1 MPAEDTIVPDRQSPD
16 CARSAIF
23 MTTPVNASVICP
35 VLIGRTFELASLHT
49 LLEQALDGHGQVALL
64 CGEAG
69 VGKSRLV
76 AEVRTA
82 AVDMGFSLLQG
93 SCFQT
98 DHATPYGPFRDLVG
112 SSFIEASTLFGSFD
126 LLSFVQHP
134 SSVQRDENAQVLEH
148 EVFKGSSQDIQQE
161 QLHLFA
167 TMLRLVTEQAARQ
180 PLLFI
185 IEDLHWSDE
194 ASLELLR
201 HLARKCAQS
210 PILFVLT
217 YRSDEVTPELRH
229 FLAVCDRD
237 HLSQEISLQ
246 RLSRAETSTM
256 LQAIFP
262 GQQAV
267 STGLL
272 ESLYPLTEGNPF
284 FIEEALKSLLTT
296 GELANREGSQ
306 EWVLRLDRHT
316 WHISIPRSVQ
326 DAVYQRTKQL
336 SVPAKHVLTLAAVA
350 GRHFALPVLQWVT
363 QFDESQLLLY
373 MKELVAAQLIS
384 EETADRFSFRHA
396 LTRQAVYTE
405 LLAGERRA
413 LHRSLAMAI
422 EQQVSL
428 TAALDSWV
436 EDLAYHFYEGEVW
449 TQAAEYGQR
458 AGERALLLY
467 APRAAI
473 EHLSHTLDSLS
484 RTGNAPPASVLRA
497 RGQAYATIGSFEQA
511 REDYAQ
517 ALSLARGAKDSLL
530 EWQSLIDL
538 GFLWAERDYA
548 QAGQWFR
555 DALDLTDGL
564 TDPTLR
570 AHSLNRVGNWL
581 VNTGRVADG
590 LQAHQEALTLFDG
603 LQSSQGLTETSD
615 LLGMAYGISGDS
627 MQAVVQYDRAI
638 HGLRALDDR
647 QGLISSLT
655 SRAAYASLGW
665 VETTFSACESSE
677 RWSRDI
683 EEALRLARRVDS
695 LSGQAFAE
703 WVYGLALA
711 TSGQL
716 SQSLVHAQESLRLAT
731 EIEHPQWL
739 AAAHFTLGRIYHLL
753 LEANLAA
760 QAFERGLALARD
772 IGSSWWVGNISAYL
786 AQTYLLLGKLPRAEA
801 ALLAVAPP
809 EKQPMNST
817 ERRIYWS
824 WGELALATG
833 KAEEALNIAEL
844 LLASSPAAPTEQP
857 IPWLLKLK
865 GEALGA
871 LSRPAESIQSL
882 EEARRGALAR
892 QEQPVVWQI
901 DRALGREY
909 RRSKNDNLA
918 RRHFTLAREGIT
930 ALAET
935 VEDTNLRERF
945 LQAALATVPKGR
957 PISSRRAAKEAA
969 GGLTIRER
977 TVVEMVAQ
985 GKSNREIADALVVTK
1000 RTVETHI
1007 SNIKHKLALTSRA
1020 QLAVW
1025 AVERGMLER

>member
-1 MPAEDTIVPDRQSPD
+1 
-16 CARSAIF
+16 
-23 MTTPVNASVICP
+23 MTTPVNASLICP

-49 LLEQALDGHGQVALL
+49 LLAQAKDGHGQVALL

-76 AEVRTA
+76 AEVRTS
-82 AVDMGFSLLQG
+82 AVDMGFGLLQG

-98 DHATPYGPFRDLVG
+98 DIATPYGPFRDL
-112 SSFIEASTLFGSFD
+112 FEAFD
-126 LLSFVQHP
+126 LLSVVQHP
-134 SSVQRDENAQVLEH
+134 SPAQQDENAHLLEH
-148 EVFKGSSQDIQQE
+148 ELFMGSSQDIQQA
-161 QLHLFA
+161 QFHLFA
-167 TMLRLVTEQAARQ
+167 TILRLVTEQAARR

-194 ASLELLR
+194 TSLELLR
-201 HLARKCAQS
+201 YLAHKCMQS

-246 RLSRAETSTM
+246 RLSRAETGTM

-267 STGLL
+267 AAGLL
-272 ESLYPLTEGNPF
+272 ESLYTLTDGNPF
-284 FIEEALKSLLTT
+284 FIEEVLKSLLSTSK
-296 GELANREGSQ
+296 LASSNGS
-306 EWVLRLDRHT
+306 EDWILRLDWPPRRS
-316 WHISIPRSVQ
+316 SIPRSVQ

-350 GRHFALPVLQWVT
+350 GRHFDLPLLLWVT

-373 MKELVAAQLIS
+373 LKELVAAQLIS

-405 LLAGERRA
+405 LLTGERRA
-413 LHRSLAMAI
+413 LHRALAMAI

-428 TAALDSWV
+428 TATLDAWV

-449 TQAAEYGQR
+449 TRAVEYGQR

-467 APRAAI
+467 SPRAAI
-473 EHLSHTLDSLS
+473 EHLTRTLHALT
-484 RTGNAPPASVLRA
+484 RTGSAPPASVLRA
-497 RGQAYATIGSFEQA
+497 RGQAYATTGAFEQA
-511 REDYAQ
+511 QGDYQQ
-517 ALSLARGAKDSLL
+517 ALSIASGAEDSPMQ
-530 EWQSLIDL
+530 WQSLIDL
-538 GFLWAERDYA
+538 GLLWAERDYA

-555 DALDLTDGL
+555 DALDLADGL
-564 TDPTLR
+564 ADPTFR

-581 VNTGRVADG
+581 VNTGRVANG
-590 LQAHQEALTLFDG
+590 LQAHQEALTIFDG
-603 LQSSQGLTETSD
+603 LLSSQGLAETSD
-615 LLGMAYGISGDS
+615 LLGMAHGISGDS
-627 MQAVVQYDRAI
+627 TQAVAHYDRAI
-638 HGLRALDDR
+638 HSLRALDDR

-655 SRAAYASLGW
+655 SRAAYASLGL
-665 VETTFSACESSE
+665 VETTLSAYESSE

-683 EEALRLARRVDS
+683 EEALRLARQVDS

-711 TSGQL
+711 SSGQL
-716 SQSLVHAQESLRLAT
+716 SQSLLHAHESLRLAT

-739 AAAHFTLGRIYHLL
+739 AAAQFTLGRIYNLL
-753 LEANLAA
+753 LEADRAE

-772 IGSSWWVGNISAYL
+772 IGSSWWIGNISAYL
-786 AQTYLLLGKLPRAEA
+786 AQTYLLLGESPRAEA
-801 ALLAVAPP
+801 TLLAVMPP
-809 EKQPMNST
+809 EKQPLNSP
-817 ERRIYWS
+817 ERRVYWS
-824 WGELALATG
+824 WGQLALTTG

-844 LLASSPAAPTEQP
+844 LLASSPKAPAEQP

-871 LSRPAESIQSL
+871 LSRPAESIQVL
-882 EEARRGALAR
+882 EEARRGAVAR
-892 QEQPVVWQI
+892 GEQPAVWQI

-909 RRSKNDNLA
+909 RRSKYDSLA
-918 RRHFTLAREGIT
+918 RRHFALARAGIT
-930 ALAET
+930 ALADGI
-935 VEDTNLRERF
+935 EDAHLRQRF
-945 LQAALATVPKGR
+945 LQAALATFPKGR
-957 PISSRRAAKEAA
+957 PISARRAAKEAA
-969 GGLTIRER
+969 GGLTMRER
-977 TVVEMVAQ
+977 AVVGMVAE
-985 GKSNREIADALVVTK
+985 GKSNREIAEALVVTK

-1007 SNIKHKLALTSRA
+1007 RNIKRKLVLTSRA

-1025 AVERGMLER
+1025 AARRGALER